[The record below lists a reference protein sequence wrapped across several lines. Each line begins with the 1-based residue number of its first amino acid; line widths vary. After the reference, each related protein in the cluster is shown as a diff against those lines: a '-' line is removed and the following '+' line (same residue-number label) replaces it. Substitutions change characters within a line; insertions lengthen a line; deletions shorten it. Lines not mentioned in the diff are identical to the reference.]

1 MVKAFTPG
9 SAADRASISRAL
21 KLRAIIKAKG
31 AKEKSYKKKY
41 ADAAKAAYGDCNAP
55 PPDGYE
61 LIKCTKTLK
70 FYRNKMNPTEV
81 ILGVRGTADGRDIA
95 ADAALSV
102 GLLGLSSRYKDDKV
116 AVTEFLREN
125 PGVKLATAGHSLGGA
140 VARQLTR
147 DFPESIV
154 GGEGFNSAIGLDE
167 LIRKGRLDKGKQTRY
182 TTRSDPLRL
191 LSKPF
196 LKEGQQATVVDNTV
210 TADILGAHKM
220 ANFDAT
226 GAGV

>member
-9 SAADRASISRAL
+9 SAADRASISRKL
-21 KLRAIIKAKG
+21 KLRTIIKTKG
-31 AKEKSYKKKY
+31 ERHKSYKKVY
-41 ADAAKAAYGDCNAP
+41 ADAAKGAYGECDAP

-61 LIKCTKTLK
+61 LVKCTKTLK
-70 FYRNKMNPTEV
+70 FYRSKMNPTQV
-81 ILGVRGTADGRDIA
+81 ILGVRGTADGRDVA

-102 GLLGLSSRYKDDKV
+102 GLLGLSSRYKNDKV
-116 AVTEFLREN
+116 AVQEFLRDH
-125 PGVKLATAGHSLGGA
+125 PGTKIETAGHSLGGA

-147 DFPESIV
+147 DFPDSVV

-167 LIRKGRLDKGKQTRY
+167 LMRKGRLDQGRQTRY

-196 LKEGQQATVVDNTV
+196 LKEDQQATVVDNTV